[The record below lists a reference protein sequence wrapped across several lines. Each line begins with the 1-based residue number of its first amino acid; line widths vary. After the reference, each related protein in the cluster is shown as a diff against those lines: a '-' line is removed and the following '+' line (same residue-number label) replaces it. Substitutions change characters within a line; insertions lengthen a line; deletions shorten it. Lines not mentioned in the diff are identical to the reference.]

1 MNKKGILLR
10 KWIIAILCL
19 AVAAFAIPM
28 ITTVFM
34 ADEEGPVV
42 IVLDPGHGGSDVG
55 AVNYRDG
62 LNEADANL
70 AIALACRDELMK
82 YDGVEVYMTHT
93 GLDKS
98 TRMALGDR
106 VACVDTYDADILISL
121 HCNDSSNEEAHG
133 SEVYVS
139 HSHYKDSYNND
150 STALAVEFLREFR
163 EIGLRVRGV
172 KTRLSNG
179 SRVYYHDN
187 GSVEIGDYYAVIGT
201 TIKRYGVPG
210 ILVEHGFVTG
220 DYGYLDSP
228 EDLTALGIA
237 DAHAIAAYYG
247 LPLKGEGST
256 VEYEPEAI
264 LVTDDDIASA
274 SDVNAGLFAI
284 PDVPTI
290 NDYEHMQSVR
300 VKYESLTVA
309 GKTLV
314 ETDYL
319 NRLYAFLPEL
329 DREMYPVRVEALGE
343 SELSVDRIKHT
354 VSGLDLASEGLAGT
368 NVSQLL
374 AMVYTHI
381 DPDYAS
387 QPDADLSDVGL
398 AVTDSTMET
407 VLDIGA
413 QVGTGSRVCL
423 FRNGEIIDSLSVV
436 IVCDL
441 SGDGVA
447 DSRDQLL
454 HIHRVNLLLLQ
465 KYCKFYAQRWNYTK
479 TEISC
484 QRRRVENWV
493 QSKEGTVKKVNSG
506 LTD

>member
-1 MNKKGILLR
+1 MNKKGRLLK

-19 AVAAFAIPM
+19 AVAAFTIPL
-28 ITTVFM
+28 ITTAFL
-34 ADEEGPVV
+34 ADQEGPVV

-70 AIALACRDELMK
+70 AIALACRDELLK

-98 TRMALGDR
+98 TRMALGER
-106 VACVDTYDADILISL
+106 VACVDTYNADILISL
-121 HCNDSSNEEAHG
+121 HCNDSSNEAAHG

-139 HSHYKDSYNND
+139 HSQYKDSYNNE
-150 STALAVEFLREFR
+150 STALAVEFLKEFR
-163 EIGLRVRGV
+163 ELGLRIRGV

-179 SRVYYHDN
+179 SRIYYHDN

-237 DAHAIAAYYG
+237 DAHAIVAYYG
-247 LPLKGEGST
+247 LQLKGESSS
-256 VEYEPEAI
+256 VESEPEAI
-264 LVTDDDIASA
+264 LVTDEDIASA

-284 PDVPTI
+284 PDVPTVS
-290 NDYEHMQSVR
+290 DYEHMQSVR
-300 VKYESLTVA
+300 EDYEKLTVA

-314 ETDYL
+314 EVEYL
-319 NRLYAFLPEL
+319 NRLYAFLPDL
-329 DREMYPVRVEALGE
+329 DRQMYPVRIEALEE

-374 AMVYTHI
+374 SMVYTHI
-381 DPDYAS
+381 DTDYATQMDS
-387 QPDADLSDVGL
+387 QLGDVAL
-398 AVTDSTMET
+398 AVTDSTTDT
-407 VLDIGA
+407 VLDIGT
-413 QVGTGSRVCL
+413 QVGTGCKVCL
-423 FRNGEIIDSLSVV
+423 FRNGEVIDSLSVV

-441 SGDGVA
+441 SGDGAA

-454 HIHRVNLLLLQ
+454 LENYLSGQITLSEPERCAADINRDGIVNRADLDLLL
-465 KYCKFYAQRWNYTK
+465 R
-479 TEISC
+479 
-484 QRRRVENWV
+484 
-493 QSKEGTVKKVNSG
+493 KVVNAA
-506 LTD
+506 

>member
-1 MNKKGILLR
+1 MNKKGILLK

-19 AVAAFAIPM
+19 AVAAFAIPLV
-28 ITTVFM
+28 TTVFL

-70 AIALACRDELMK
+70 AIALACRDELLK
-82 YDGVEVYMTHT
+82 YDGIEVYMTHT

-106 VACVDTYDADILISL
+106 VKCVETYNADILISL
-121 HCNDSSNEEAHG
+121 HCNDSTNEEAHG

-139 HSHYKDSYNND
+139 HSSYKDSYNND

-163 EIGLRVRGV
+163 ELGLRIRGV

-179 SRVYYHDN
+179 SRIYYHDN
-187 GSVEIGDYYAVIGT
+187 GSVELGDYYAVIGT

-210 ILVEHGFVTG
+210 ILVEHAFVTG

-228 EDLTALGIA
+228 EDLAALGMA
-237 DAHAIAAYYG
+237 DAQAIAAYYG
-247 LPLKGEGST
+247 LHLKGEDSV
-256 VEYEPEAI
+256 VESEPEAI
-264 LVTDDDIASA
+264 LVTDEDIASA

-284 PDVPTI
+284 PDTPTVY
-290 NDYEHMQSVR
+290 NYEQMQDVR
-300 VKYESLTVA
+300 EKYEKLTVA
-309 GKTLV
+309 GKTLI
-314 ETDYL
+314 EAEYL
-319 NRLYAFLPEL
+319 TRLYAFLPEL
-329 DREMYPVRVEALGE
+329 DRQMYPVRIEALE
-343 SELSVDRIKHT
+343 ECELSVDRIKHT
-354 VSGLDLASEGLAGT
+354 VSGLDLASDGLAGS

-374 AMVYTHI
+374 SMVYAHI
-381 DPDYAS
+381 DPDYAT
-387 QPDADLSDVGL
+387 QADAELGDVAL
-398 AVTDSTMET
+398 AVTDSRMEN

-423 FRNGEIIDSLSVV
+423 YRNGEVIDSLSVV
-436 IVCDL
+436 IVCDI
-441 SGDGVA
+441 SGDGAA

-454 HIHRVNLLLLQ
+454 LEKYLSGEAALSEPERCAADINRDGLVNRTDLELLL
-465 KYCKFYAQRWNYTK
+465 R
-479 TEISC
+479 
-484 QRRRVENWV
+484 
-493 QSKEGTVKKVNSG
+493 KVVNA
-506 LTD
+506 D